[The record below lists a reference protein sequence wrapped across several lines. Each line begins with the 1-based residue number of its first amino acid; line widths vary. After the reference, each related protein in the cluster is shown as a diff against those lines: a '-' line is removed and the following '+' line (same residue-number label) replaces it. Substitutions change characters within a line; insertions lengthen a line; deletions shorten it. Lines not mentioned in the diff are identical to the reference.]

1 MKLSR
6 IPWVTAAAIGT
17 ALLAACATPRPFE
30 PTVAVM
36 PGPYKPFEVF
46 QNDDRICRSFAQEQ
60 IGGQTPGG
68 AIGESTATG
77 AAVGT
82 AVGAAAGAL
91 VGRGAGG
98 AAVGAGAGL
107 LLGASQGSASGTWS
121 AYELQRLYNIAYE
134 QCMYSRGNQI
144 PGYAAPASAPIPPP
158 PASSQFK

>member
-1 MKLSR
+1 MRLSR
-6 IPWVTAAAIGT
+6 IPWVTVVAIGT

-60 IGGQTPGG
+60 IGERTPGG

-77 AAVGT
+77 AVVGT
-82 AVGAAAGAL
+82 AVGAATGAL
-91 VGRGAGG
+91 MGRGAGG

-107 LLGASQGSASGTWS
+107 LLGASQGSASGTRS
-121 AYELQRLYNIAYE
+121 AYELQHLYNIAYE

-144 PGYAAPASAPIPPP
+144 PGYAAPASVPMPPP
-158 PASSQFK
+158 PSTSPFK